1 MIRSL
6 LNFISW
12 AKKKKWSFR
21 LFFARWWIFKI
32 DQSQLRI
39 SNYDVLFPVRLISM
53 EIPLKLTSHGIFALF
68 VLSGSIKKLFSNGCV
83 NIYLVW
89 LNIFFKRICPVE
101 KTFLNWLCQYLSFL
115 NIFFSMDFVR
125 WKSVRLPH
133 RDSLTLTF
141 IKMFF
146 LKHS

>member
-1 MIRSL
+1 MSEKKNEVFDFFL
-6 LNFISW
+6 L
-12 AKKKKWSFR
+12 ADG
-21 LFFARWWIFKI
+21 LFKI

-39 SNYDVLFPVRLISM
+39 SNYDVLFSVRLISM
-53 EIPLKLTSHGIFALF
+53 EIPLKLMSHSIFALF
-68 VLSGSIKKLFSNGCV
+68 VLSGSIKKLFWNGCV
-83 NIYLVW
+83 NIYLVS
-89 LNIFFKRICPVE
+89 LNIFFKRLCPVE